1 MLHTFI
7 FIVGIAALLLFAK
20 TLTRL
25 AGIDKHLDGLIDKSV
40 SLTLELR
47 QLHSDLNR
55 NSAQTIASM
64 STATITMENA
74 KDLLEEC
81 KQAVV
86 PLMETQSQALDDI
99 RNRFT
104 EYEAIVK
111 AAADG
116 GQGTLLV
123 EDPATPQAETED
135 NDQAETEVKGSD
147 EESPSPV
154 ERGQAVAETL
164 EQ

>member
-20 TLTRL
+20 ALTRL
-25 AGIDKHLDGLIDKSV
+25 AGIDKHLDDLIDKSV
-40 SLTLELR
+40 SLTLEVR
-47 QLHSDLNR
+47 QLHTDLNR
-55 NSAQTIASM
+55 NSAQAVASM
-64 STATITMENA
+64 SAATMSVENTKA
-74 KDLLEEC
+74 LLQEC
-81 KQAVV
+81 KETVV
-86 PLMETQSQALDDI
+86 PLMETQTRSLDDI
-99 RNRFT
+99 RNRFA
-104 EYEAIVK
+104 EYESIVK

-116 GQGTLLV
+116 DNGTLLV
-123 EDPATPQAETED
+123 EDQPAETED
-135 NDQAETEVKGSD
+135 KDPL